1 MRITTGKYKGRNLKA
16 PKGIRPTQDK
26 VRKAVFDILGDIE
39 GLTFLELFAGSGAVG
54 FEALS
59 RGAKEVVLAESN
71 PDSVFSI
78 KENLAILKPQNCIL
92 YPSDSQK
99 VIENLYKS
107 RKTFDIIFFDPPYYK
122 DLAPRPSSG
131 PMVSAVEPL
140 AKKTLQTLGACDILS
155 PDGLIVA
162 QHFKKEN
169 LPERLGVLTLIRQYK
184 YSDTFL
190 SIYKKEL

>member
-1 MRITTGKYKGRNLKA
+1 MRITTGKYKGRNILS

-54 FEALS
+54 LEALS
-59 RGAKEVVLAESN
+59 RGARGVVLVESN
-71 PDSVFSI
+71 PESILTI
-78 KENLAILKPQNCIL
+78 KENIAILKPEDCIL

-99 VIENLYKS
+99 MIENLHKS
-107 RKTFDIIFFDPPYYK
+107 RKTFDIIFFDPPYYR
-122 DLAPRPSSG
+122 D
-131 PMVSAVEPL
+131 L
-140 AKKTLQTLGACDILS
+140 AKKTLQTLGAYDILS

-162 QHFKKEN
+162 QHFKREN
-169 LPERLGVLTLIRQYK
+169 LPESLGVLSLIRQYK

-190 SIYKKEL
+190 SLYKKEP

>member
-1 MRITTGKYKGRNLKA
+1 MRITTGKYKGRKLKA
-16 PKGIRPTQDK
+16 PFGIRPTQDK

-59 RGAKEVVLAESN
+59 RGAKGVILVEAN
-71 PDSVFSI
+71 PDSISVI
-78 KENLAILKPQNCIL
+78 KENLAILKPENCIL
-92 YPSDSQK
+92 YPSESQK

-107 RKTFDIIFFDPPYYK
+107 RKTFDIIFFDPPYRQ
-122 DLAPRPSSG
+122 D
-131 PMVSAVEPL
+131 L
-140 AKKTLQTLGACDILS
+140 AKKTLQTLEACDILA

-169 LPERLGVLTLIRQYK
+169 LPENLGVLTLIRQYT
-184 YSDTFL
+184 YGDTLL
-190 SIYKKEL
+190 SLYRKEDRSQNTEDR

>member
-1 MRITTGKYKGRNLKA
+1 MRITTGKYKGRKLKA
-16 PKGIRPTQDK
+16 PNSIRPTQDK

-59 RGAKEVVLAESN
+59 RGAKGVVLAEANS
-71 PDSVFSI
+71 DSVSAI
-78 KENLAILKPQNCIL
+78 KENLAVLKPDNCIL

-107 RKTFDIIFFDPPYYK
+107 RKTFDIIFFDPPYRQ
-122 DLAPRPSSG
+122 D
-131 PMVSAVEPL
+131 L
-140 AKKTLQTLGACDILS
+140 AKKTLQTLGACDILA

-169 LPERLGVLTLIRQYK
+169 LPECLGVLTLIRQYK

-190 SIYKKEL
+190 SIYKKEP